1 MRIYYKKIKDV
12 TFITLKN
19 KTNMKVVLSTFGA
32 SFYDLLI
39 PNKSNEVES
48 IILTPNNLNDFLYSD
63 GYYGKTIGRFSGRID
78 KAQCVINGVEYK
90 LDKNWNGV
98 NSLHGGKDGISFQ
111 NFDYK
116 IEKEKNYTLVIFSLI
131 EKESLLPGDVSY
143 KIIYQIMEN
152 VNDIRIYFE
161 ATTTK
166 ETIVNLTNHV
176 YFNLSGNG
184 VRSCLHHKMQFNCDK
199 YTKLNNELI
208 TESIEHVNA
217 VMDFR
222 NKHELI
228 DYIFDSSLQN
238 HTANGYDHCFI
249 KEDLTNPEIAILEDE
264 ISGRKLTV
272 STSYPSIVCY
282 SGCYP
287 KEIPFNK
294 EGFKIGQY
302 HSVCLEC
309 QYIPNG
315 INMENVDKA
324 LIKEGEI
331 YSNYIR
337 YQFDIID

>member
-1 MRIYYKKIKDV
+1 MRIYYKKIKNV

-32 SFYDLLI
+32 SFYDLLL
-39 PNKSNEVES
+39 PNKNNKVES
-48 IILTPNNLNDFLYSD
+48 IILTPNNLNDFYYSD
-63 GYYGKTIGRFSGRID
+63 GYYGKTVGRFSGRID
-78 KAQCVINGVEYK
+78 KAQCIIDGIEYK
-90 LDKNWNGV
+90 LDKNWNGI
-98 NSLHGGKDGISFQ
+98 NSLHGGKEGISFQ

-116 IEKEKNYTLVIFSLI
+116 IKKENDYTLVIFSLV
-131 EKESLLPGDVSY
+131 EKENILPGDVSY

-208 TESIEHVNA
+208 TESIEQVNE

-222 NKHELI
+222 SKHELI

-324 LIKEGEI
+324 LLKEGEI
-331 YSNYIR
+331 YTHYIR
-337 YQFDIID
+337 YHFDFL